1 MTWLP
6 PRPMLALL
14 LALLPLGPVAAQE
27 VFDCVIE
34 PSLTLRLGSPL
45 TGIVAAIEAER
56 GDFVQRGQVVARLE
70 SSVEEASLALARAR
84 ALSNA
89 EIEAR
94 RARQDQ
100 QRSELGRAARLHE
113 RSVVSTQRLEELR
126 ANVQIAASEVGL
138 AELNRRMAALEVSRA
153 EALLEQ
159 RTIRSPVTGVVTGR
173 NLGPGEYIHFDNFI
187 LSVAQMD
194 PLHVETFLPVRLHGQ
209 VRLGTV
215 ATVRPDPPVGGSFT
229 AEIRVM
235 DEVFDAASGTFGVRL
250 SLPNPNRVLPGGVRC
265 KVEFG
270 TAAPVAPPAPAPL
283 PTARR

>member
-1 MTWLP
+1 MTRLP
-6 PRPMLALL
+6 RRLLALL
-14 LALLPLGPVAAQE
+14 LALLPAGQVTAQE

-45 TGIVAAIEAER
+45 TGIVAGIEVER
-56 GDFVQRGQVVARLE
+56 GDFVQRGQVLARLE

-94 RARQDQ
+94 RARQEQ
-100 QRSELGRAARLHE
+100 LRSELARAATLHE

-126 ANVQIAASEVGL
+126 ANVQIAASELGL
-138 AELNRRMAALEVSRA
+138 AELNRRMAALEVARA

-159 RTIRSPVTGVVTGR
+159 RTIRSPVTGMVTAR

-187 LSVAQMD
+187 LSIAQMD

-215 ATVRPDPPVGGSFT
+215 ATVRPDAPVDGSFT

-235 DEVFDAASGTFGVRL
+235 DTVFDAASGTFGVRL
-250 SLPNPNRVLPGGVRC
+250 TLPNPNRALPGGVRC

-270 TAAPVAPPAPAPL
+270 TAAPMMPPAPVPA

>member
-1 MTWLP
+1 MNRP
-6 PRPMLALL
+6 PWPL
-14 LALLPLGPVAAQE
+14 LALFLALSLARPLAAQE

-45 TGIVAAIEAER
+45 TGIVAAIVVER
-56 GDFVQRGQVVARLE
+56 GDVVQRGQMLARLE
-70 SSVEEASLALARAR
+70 SSVEEASLELARAR
-84 ALSNA
+84 AVNNA
-89 EIEAR
+89 EIDAR

-100 QRSELGRAARLHE
+100 LRSELARAATLHE

-126 ANVQIAASEVGL
+126 ANVQIAASELGL
-138 AELNRRMAALEVSRA
+138 AELNRRMAALEVARA

-159 RTIRSPVTGVVTGR
+159 RTIRSPVAGMVTAR

-187 LSVAQMD
+187 LSIAQMD

-215 ATVRPDPPVGGSFT
+215 ATVRPDPPVGGTFT

-235 DEVFDAASGTFGVRL
+235 DTVFDAASGTFGVRL
-250 SLPNPNRVLPGGVRC
+250 ILPNPDRVLPGGVRC

-270 TAAPVAPPAPAPL
+270 TAAPVVSPVSVPAAS
-283 PTARR
+283 ARR

>member
-1 MTWLP
+1 MNRP
-6 PRPMLALL
+6 PWPL
-14 LALLPLGPVAAQE
+14 LALFLALSLARPLAAQE

-45 TGIVAAIEAER
+45 TGIVAAIVVER
-56 GDFVQRGQVVARLE
+56 GDVVQRGQMLARLE
-70 SSVEEASLALARAR
+70 SSVEEASLELARAR
-84 ALSNA
+84 AVSNA
-89 EIEAR
+89 EIDAR

-100 QRSELGRAARLHE
+100 LRSELARAATLHE

-126 ANVQIAASEVGL
+126 ANVQIAASELGL
-138 AELNRRMAALEVSRA
+138 AELNRRMAALEVARA

-159 RTIRSPVTGVVTGR
+159 RTIRSPVAGMVTAR

-187 LSVAQMD
+187 LSIAQMD

-215 ATVRPDPPVGGSFT
+215 ATVRPAPPVGGTFT

-235 DEVFDAASGTFGVRL
+235 DTVFDAASGTFGVRL
-250 SLPNPNRVLPGGVRC
+250 ILPNPDRVLPGGVRC

-270 TAAPVAPPAPAPL
+270 TAAPVVSPVSVPAAS
-283 PTARR
+283 ARR

>member
-1 MTWLP
+1 MNRP
-6 PRPMLALL
+6 PWPL
-14 LALLPLGPVAAQE
+14 LALFLALSLARPLAAQE

-45 TGIVAAIEAER
+45 TGIVAAIVVER
-56 GDFVQRGQVVARLE
+56 GDVVQRGQMLARLE
-70 SSVEEASLALARAR
+70 SSVEEASLELARAR
-84 ALSNA
+84 AVSNA
-89 EIEAR
+89 EIDAR

-100 QRSELGRAARLHE
+100 LRSELARAATLHE

-126 ANVQIAASEVGL
+126 ANVQIAASELGL
-138 AELNRRMAALEVSRA
+138 AELNRRMAALEVARA

-159 RTIRSPVTGVVTGR
+159 RTIRSPVAGMVTAR

-187 LSVAQMD
+187 LSIAQMD

-215 ATVRPDPPVGGSFT
+215 ATVRPAPPVGGTFT

-235 DEVFDAASGTFGVRL
+235 DTVFDAASGTFGVRL
-250 SLPNPNRVLPGGVRC
+250 TLPNPDRALPGGARC

-270 TAAPVAPPAPAPL
+270 TAAPVVSPVSGD
-283 PTARR
+283 RGRQ